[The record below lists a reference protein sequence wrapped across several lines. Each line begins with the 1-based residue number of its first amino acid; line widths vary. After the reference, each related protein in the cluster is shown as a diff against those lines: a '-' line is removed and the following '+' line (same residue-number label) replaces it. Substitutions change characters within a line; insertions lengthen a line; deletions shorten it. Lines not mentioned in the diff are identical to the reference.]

1 VKIIFLDHDGVICL
15 SKDWGTRKSK
25 RAKKRG
31 DLFDRFCPKAVKVLN
46 SIIEKTDAEIVVTST
61 WRVHCDLEYMQKLY
75 IERGIAKAPIDF
87 TKDLEN
93 VWDDDDWFNSYSD
106 SEKLQSAIRS
116 KEIMVWLKENPN
128 TTSWIAVD
136 DLPLPR
142 LKNFFMVKEDEG
154 IKKIGT
160 AKSIIKILNSQQ
172 EVIDNQ

>member
-1 VKIIFLDHDGVICL
+1 MKVIFLDHDGVICL
-15 SKDWGTRKSK
+15 SGQWGSRRSNK
-25 RAKKRG
+25 AKKRG
-31 DLFDRFCPKAVKVLN
+31 DLFDRFCPKAINVLN
-46 SIIEKTDAEIVVTST
+46 NILKETDAEIVVTST

-75 IERGIAKAPIDF
+75 IERGITKAPIGF

-93 VWDDDDWFNSYSD
+93 VWDDNDWFNSYSD

-116 KEIMVWLKENPN
+116 KEIMVWLKENPGA
-128 TTSWIAVD
+128 TSWIAID

-142 LKNFFMVKEDEG
+142 LKNFFMVNEDEG

-172 EVIDNQ
+172 EAVNN